1 MHSNLFKNLTNGGIL
16 MKIYSSEQ
24 IRNIVLLGHGGA
36 GKTTLAEAMAHVAN
50 VTKRQGK
57 VTDGNTISDFD
68 KEEIKRGFSINTS
81 CIPLEW
87 EDCKINILDTPGY
100 FDFVGEAKEATRV
113 ADSAI
118 IVVSGRSGTEV
129 GTEIAWEHA
138 DEMEIPRMIFVT
150 DMDDDK
156 ADLHKILEQ
165 LQTSFGKCI
174 APFQVPI
181 REGDHF
187 VGFVNIIKMEGR
199 KFIKDHVESC
209 EIPEELMAE
218 IEPVREMI
226 LEAVAESDEELMEK
240 YFAGEEFTLEE
251 IQTAL
256 HNGVV
261 DGSIVPV
268 LCGSGMNTTG
278 VGVLMSSINKY
289 MPAPKEEHTEVLGV
303 NPDNEEEDIHVIC
316 EIDQPA
322 SALVFKTI
330 IDPYIGKVSLFR
342 VYSGIIRKDDSL
354 LNANTDETEK
364 IPHIYVLRGK
374 EQIEVDEIHAGDIGA
389 FAKLNNVSTG
399 DTLCDPNRPVRLP
412 GITFPESLAYR
423 AIVPKTKG
431 DEDKI
436 ASGLHRLM
444 EEDPTIKVIMD
455 TENHQELLYGVGG
468 QHLEI
473 ITSRLEEKFKVS
485 VDLLKPKIPYRETIK
500 AKVSVRGR
508 HKKQSGGHG
517 QYGDVVIEFEP
528 SGDLET
534 PFVFEEKIFGGSVP
548 RNYFPAVEKGLQ
560 DSVGKGVLAGY
571 PFVGLKATLVDGSYH
586 PVDSSEMAFKIAT
599 QNAYKEGIAKANPT
613 LLEPIASVKVL
624 IPDDYM
630 GDIMGDLTKR
640 RGRVLGMNPVKGKQ
654 EIEAE
659 VPMGEMYGYS
669 TDLRSLTQGRG
680 VFTLAFNRYEE
691 APRDVQEK
699 VIAEREND
707 EE

>member
-1 MHSNLFKNLTNGGIL
+1 
-16 MKIYSSEQ
+16 MKVYSSEQ

-36 GKTTLAEAMAHVAN
+36 GKTTLAEAMAHVAGL
-50 VTKRQGK
+50 TKRQGK

-68 KEEIKRGFSINTS
+68 KEEVKRGFSINTS
-81 CIPLEW
+81 SIPIEW
-87 EDCKINILDTPGY
+87 EDCKINILDSPGY
-100 FDFVGEAKEATRV
+100 FDFVGEAKQATRV
-113 ADSAI
+113 ADSAV
-118 IVVSGRSGTEV
+118 IVVSGKSGVEV

-138 DEMEIPRMIFVT
+138 DEMNIPRIIFVT

-156 ADLHKILEQ
+156 ANLQSILDQ
-165 LQTSFGKCI
+165 LRESFGKVI

-181 REGDHF
+181 REGEHF
-187 VGFVNIIKMEGR
+187 IGFVNAVKMEGR
-199 KFIKDHVESC
+199 KFVKDHVEKC
-209 EIPEELMAE
+209 DIPEGMDDV
-218 IEPVREMI
+218 IDPVREMI
-226 LEAVAESDEELMEK
+226 LEAVAESDEDLMEK
-240 YFAGEEFTLEE
+240 YFEGEEFTLEE

-256 HNGVV
+256 HAGVV

-268 LCGSGMNTTG
+268 LCGSGIDNTG
-278 VGVLMSSINKY
+278 VGVLMSAINKY
-289 MPAPKEEHTEVLGV
+289 MPAPKEEHTEVIGIH
-303 NPDNEEEDIHVIC
+303 PETEEEIHVIC
-316 EIDQPA
+316 DKGEPA

-342 VYSGIIRKDDSL
+342 VYSGVIKKDDVL
-354 LNANTDETEK
+354 LNANKDESEK
-364 IPHIYVLRGK
+364 IPHIYILRGK
-374 EQIEVDEIHAGDIGA
+374 EQIEVDEIRAGDIGA

-399 DTLCDPNRPVRLP
+399 DTLCAKDRPVKLP
-412 GITFPESLAYR
+412 GIDFPESLAYR

-444 EEDPTIKVIMD
+444 EEDPTIKVVMD

-468 QHLEI
+468 QHLDI
-473 ITSRLEEKFKVS
+473 IVSRLDEKFKVG
-485 VDLLKPKIPYRETIK
+485 VDLIKPKIPYRETIK
-500 AKVSVRGR
+500 KKVQIRGR

-517 QYGDVVIEFEP
+517 QYGDVVMELEP

-534 PFVFEEKIFGGSVP
+534 PFIFEEKIFGGSVP
-548 RNYFPAVEKGLQ
+548 KNYFPAVEKGLQ
-560 DSVGKGVLAGY
+560 ESVGKGVLAGY

-599 QNAYKEGIAKANPT
+599 QNAYKEGIPQANPI

-640 RGRVLGMNPVKGKQ
+640 RGRVLGMNPVRGKQ

-669 TDLRSLTQGRG
+669 TDLRSMTQGRG
-680 VFTLAFNRYEE
+680 IFSLKFDRYEE
-691 APRDVQEK
+691 APRDVQER
-699 VIAEREND
+699 VVAERAKD
-707 EE
+707 E

>member
-1 MHSNLFKNLTNGGIL
+1 

-36 GKTTLAEAMAHVAN
+36 GKTTLAEAMAHVDGL
-50 VTKRQGK
+50 TKRQGK

-81 CIPLEW
+81 CIPIEW
-87 EDCKINILDTPGY
+87 DDCKINILDSPGY
-100 FDFVGEAKEATRV
+100 FDFVGESKQATRV

-118 IVVSGRSGTEV
+118 IVVSGKSGVEV

-138 DEMEIPRMIFVT
+138 EEMNIPKVIFVT
-150 DMDDDK
+150 DMDDDRASFK
-156 ADLHKILEQ
+156 RVLDQ
-165 LQTSFGKCI
+165 LRVSFGKVI

-181 REGDHF
+181 REGEHF
-187 VGFVNIIKMEGR
+187 VGFVNAVKMRGR
-199 KFIKDHVESC
+199 RFVEDHVEQC
-209 EIPEELMAE
+209 DIPEGMADE
-218 IEPVREMI
+218 IDPVREMI
-226 LEAVAESDEELMEK
+226 LEAVAESNEELMDK
-240 YFAGEEFTLEE
+240 YFEGEEFTLEE
-251 IQTAL
+251 IQSAL
-256 HNGVV
+256 HAGVV

-268 LCGSGMNTTG
+268 LCGSGIDNTG
-278 VGVLMSSINKY
+278 VGVLMSAICKY
-289 MPAPKEEHTEVLGV
+289 MPAPKEEHTEVIGYD
-303 NPDNEEEDIHVIC
+303 PDTEEEIHVIC
-316 EIDQPA
+316 DKNEPA

-342 VYSGIIRKDDSL
+342 VYSGVIKKDDVLYNSIK
-354 LNANTDETEK
+354 DETEK
-364 IPHIYVLRGK
+364 IPHIYILRGK
-374 EQIEVDEIHAGDIGA
+374 EQIEVDEIRAGDIGA

-399 DTLCDPNRPVRLP
+399 DTLCSKDRHVRLK
-412 GITFPESLAYR
+412 GIDFPESLAYR
-423 AIVPKTKG
+423 AIVPKIKG
-431 DEDKI
+431 EEDKI

-444 EEDPTIKVIMD
+444 EEDPTIKIVMD

-473 ITSRLEEKFKVS
+473 IISRLEEKFKVK
-485 VDLLKPKIPYRETIK
+485 VELLKPKIPYRETIK
-500 AKVSVRGR
+500 KKVRIRGR

-517 QYGDVVIEFEP
+517 QYGDVIIEFEP

-534 PFVFEEKIFGGSVP
+534 PFIFEEKVVGGSVP

-560 DSVGKGVLAGY
+560 DSIGKGVLAGY

-586 PVDSSEMAFKIAT
+586 AVDSSEMAFKIAT
-599 QNAYKEGIAKANPT
+599 QNAYKEGIGQAKPII
-613 LLEPIASVKVL
+613 LEPIASVKVL

-640 RGRVLGMNPVKGKQ
+640 RGRVLGMNPIKGKQ

-669 TDLRSLTQGRG
+669 TDLRSMTRGRG
-680 VFTLAFNRYEE
+680 VFTLKFDRYEE

-699 VIAEREND
+699 VIKERTDD
-707 EE
+707 E

>member
-1 MHSNLFKNLTNGGIL
+1 
-16 MKIYSSEQ
+16 MKVYSSEQ

-36 GKTTLAEAMAHVAN
+36 GKTTLAEAMAHVAGL
-50 VTKRQGK
+50 TKRQGK

-68 KEEIKRGFSINTS
+68 KEEVKRGFSINTS
-81 CIPLEW
+81 SIPIEW
-87 EDCKINILDTPGY
+87 EDCKINILDSPGY
-100 FDFVGEAKEATRV
+100 FDFVGEAKQATRV
-113 ADSAI
+113 ADSAV
-118 IVVSGRSGTEV
+118 IVVSGKSGVEV

-138 DEMEIPRMIFVT
+138 DEMNIPRIIFVT

-156 ADLHKILEQ
+156 ADLQSILEQ
-165 LQTSFGKCI
+165 LRQSFGKVI

-181 REGDHF
+181 REGEHF
-187 VGFVNIIKMEGR
+187 IGFVNAVKMEGR
-199 KFIKDHVESC
+199 RFVKDHVEKC
-209 EIPEELMAE
+209 DIPDGMNDT
-218 IEPVREMI
+218 IDPVREMI
-226 LEAVAESDEELMEK
+226 LEAVAESNEELMDK
-240 YFAGEEFTLEE
+240 YFEGEEFTLEE
-251 IQTAL
+251 IQSAL
-256 HNGVV
+256 HAGVV

-268 LCGSGMNTTG
+268 LCGSGIDNTG
-278 VGVLMSSINKY
+278 VGVLMSAINKY
-289 MPAPKEEHTEVLGV
+289 MPAPKEEHTEVIGLH
-303 NPDNEEEDIHVIC
+303 PETEEEIHVIC
-316 EIDQPA
+316 DKDEPA

-342 VYSGIIRKDDSL
+342 VYSGVIKKDDVL
-354 LNANTDETEK
+354 LNSNKEESEK
-364 IPHIYVLRGK
+364 IPHIYILRGK
-374 EQIEVDEIHAGDIGA
+374 EQIEIDEVRAGDIGA
-389 FAKLNNVSTG
+389 FAKLNNVATG
-399 DTLCDPNRPVRLP
+399 DTLCSKERPVRLK
-412 GITFPESLAYR
+412 GIDFPESLAYR

-444 EEDPTIKVIMD
+444 EEDPTIKVVMD

-468 QHLEI
+468 QHLDI
-473 ITSRLEEKFKVS
+473 IVSRLDEKFKVG
-485 VDLLKPKIPYRETIK
+485 VELIKPKIPYRETIK
-500 AKVSVRGR
+500 KKVQIRGR

-517 QYGDVVIEFEP
+517 QYGDVVMELEP

-534 PFVFEEKIFGGSVP
+534 PYIFEEKIFGGSVP
-548 RNYFPAVEKGLQ
+548 KNYFPAVEKGLQ

-599 QNAYKEGIAKANPT
+599 QNAYKEGIPLANPI
-613 LLEPIASVKVL
+613 LLEPIAAVKVL

-640 RGRVLGMNPVKGKQ
+640 RGRVLGMNPVRGKQ

-669 TDLRSLTQGRG
+669 TDLRSMTQGRG
-680 VFTLAFNRYEE
+680 IFSLKFERYEE

-699 VIAEREND
+699 IVAERAN